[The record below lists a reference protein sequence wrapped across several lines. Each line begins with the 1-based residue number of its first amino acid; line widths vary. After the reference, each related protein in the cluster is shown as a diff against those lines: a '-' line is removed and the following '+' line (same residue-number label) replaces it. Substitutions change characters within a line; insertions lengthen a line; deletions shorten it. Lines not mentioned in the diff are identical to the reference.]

1 MRLRELKKKADRI
14 IPVKPWDE
22 KRQLCQNSA
31 RSGVRCA
38 YWTPYPFWPAKE
50 TNAAEIY
57 PIGYGRFGVA
67 AFDIRVIVLANLY
80 RKSGTVTPD
89 LPKIF

>member
-22 KRQLCQNSA
+22 KRQLCRKQ
-31 RSGVRCA
+31 RTKRCPVCIPDTL
-38 YWTPYPFWPAKE
+38 YWPAKE
-50 TNAAEIY
+50 TNTAEIY

-67 AFDIRVIVLANLY
+67 AFDIRVMVLANLY

-89 LPKIF
+89 LPEIF